1 MNVWQVVFGV
11 LLAGGINLFSARH
24 QLLAQSQGANPLEM
38 EIDSSDPLIPA
49 GYGQR
54 ELSAFEIARIERE
67 IKQLEKTATRELQ
80 QGNSQG
86 AFDLWYRQLKLARGI
101 NTEVEIEALGNIG
114 AIAWQENRAW
124 DLRNIANR
132 LLAIEQE
139 ISVADSA
146 SRLLQPLATAYEQ
159 VRYLEQAIAIY
170 QQILLEN
177 KRQQNLVGETENLTT
192 LGKLYVAQFNYPS
205 AAKTYQELLALAEA
219 KSNANQFDLNQ
230 VNFYLNTLSDLYDR
244 TGQTQAAIVTRK
256 RLISNHTESKK
267 LERVAALELAI
278 AQDYATLN
286 QTQQAKEAYQQAIT
300 LATAQQQLAIAN
312 DALDSLGK
320 FYLRERQEQEAIATF
335 TQLLEIQQQSYNDYG
350 LINTYDILGQIYL
363 NSGQNKSAK
372 HYFQQALDLAQTLN
386 YKVEYFKQQISQLSS
401 ST

>member
-11 LLAGGINLFSARH
+11 LLAGGINLFSVRH

-286 QTQQAKEAYQQAIT
+286 QTQQAKEAYQQAVT

-350 LINTYDILGQIYL
+350 LINTYDILGKI
-363 NSGQNKSAK
+363 
-372 HYFQQALDLAQTLN
+372 
-386 YKVEYFKQQISQLSS
+386 
-401 ST
+401 